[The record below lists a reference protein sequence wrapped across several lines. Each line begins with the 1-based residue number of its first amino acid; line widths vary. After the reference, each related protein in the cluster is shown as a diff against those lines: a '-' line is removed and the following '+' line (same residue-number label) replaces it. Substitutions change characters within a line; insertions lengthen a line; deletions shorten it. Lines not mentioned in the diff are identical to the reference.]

1 MMQIRNIVVSA
12 VLSLSTLWWAS
23 AYAHAADD
31 GLTAFANAQYEQAFA
46 LFSEEYTAGT
56 IASGYFKARMIE
68 LGVIAENDVE
78 QAGVLYLQTAKA
90 GYPAS
95 FNRVGLMYYRGE
107 LGVKRDESQAAEY
120 FRKGADIGEPNAL
133 FNLSRLYFQ
142 GAGVPRDEK
151 RAHKLLQQAAAQD
164 HILAL
169 NSLGALYSKHT
180 ASEGK
185 LQGQAYFERSAA
197 LGNAV
202 GLYQTGMS
210 YLHKG
215 PDADNLKTAHKY
227 FNLAS
232 ARGHTLA
239 KEALQ
244 SLTEQLS
251 AQDLAQAQ
259 EAAQAFTAEPQK
271 GAQ

>member
-1 MMQIRNIVVSA
+1 MIQAKSIISSA
-12 VLSLSTLWWAS
+12 VLSLIVGLSLPAAASSTN
-23 AYAHAADD
+23 D
-31 GLTAFANAQYEQAFA
+31 GLIAFANAQYEQAFA
-46 LFSEEYTAGT
+46 LFSEEYTVGT
-56 IASGYFKARMIE
+56 VASGYFKARMIE
-68 LGVIAENDVE
+68 LGLTAESDAV
-78 QAGVLYLQTAKA
+78 QAGHLYLQTAKA

-95 FNRVGLMYYRGE
+95 LNRVGLMYYRGE

-142 GAGVPRDEK
+142 GTGVPKDEK
-151 RAHKLLQQAAAQD
+151 RALKLLQQAATQD

-180 ASEGK
+180 APEDK

-210 YLHKG
+210 YLHKS
-215 PDADNLKTAHKY
+215 PEADNLKTAHKY

-259 EAAQAFTAEPQK
+259 EAARAFIAETQK